1 MFSAVC
7 YGKKFGPKGYG
18 YGQGGGALQSDC
30 YANGWVFRAET
41 ETGTREIYP
50 ASRLLHSHYIRCAC
64 LLNSLLSEEIRSAR
78 YWPRWGYV
86 DRAAVRYWGRGV
98 RVPLVMLLFATIL
111 SMCVCVCVYCVR
123 ARVCIRLCPSK
134 LIFSGS
140 SPNLLQL
147 ILKRSFPVEKIY
159 TCCKISNNCWRNNN
173 ALLDGVSRSIRC
185 CVKLISLGKFYKLT
199 GLSSLVF
206 MKRKKKKF
214 LKSFD
219 T

>member
-98 RVPLVMLLFATIL
+98 RVPLVMLLFATISL
-111 SMCVCVCVYCVR
+111 YVCACVCVFVSV
-123 ARVCIRLCPSK
+123 CPSK

-140 SPNLLQL
+140 SPTFFRL
-147 ILKRSFPVEKIY
+147 ILKRNFPIEKIY
-159 TCCKISNNCWRNNN
+159 TSCKISNNCWRDNN
-173 ALLDGVSRSIRC
+173 ALLR
-185 CVKLISLGKFYKLT
+185 
-199 GLSSLVF
+199 
-206 MKRKKKKF
+206 
-214 LKSFD
+214 
-219 T
+219 

>member
-98 RVPLVMLLFATIL
+98 RVPLVMLLFATISL
-111 SMCVCVCVYCVR
+111 YVCACVCLCVCLSIQIDFLR
-123 ARVCIRLCPSK
+123 ELSQFLPINSQTEFSNRKDIHK
-134 LIFSGS
+134 LQNI
-140 SPNLLQL
+140 
-147 ILKRSFPVEKIY
+147 E
-159 TCCKISNNCWRNNN
+159 
-173 ALLDGVSRSIRC
+173 
-185 CVKLISLGKFYKLT
+185 
-199 GLSSLVF
+199 
-206 MKRKKKKF
+206 
-214 LKSFD
+214 
-219 T
+219 